1 MKLKWYGHSCFGL
14 TFANGTAVVT
24 DPFDETVGYPLC
36 AARADIALLSHAH
49 FDHNHVQS
57 LAGNPQ
63 VIRTPGVH
71 EAGGLRITGTPTF
84 HDPEGGKLRGPNVI
98 FSIEGDGLR
107 IVHMGDIGHI
117 PTDGQY
123 AAIEGAD
130 VMLIPIGGTYT
141 VTTPQA
147 VEIIRR
153 AKPRMA
159 VAMHFSNDLCKM
171 PIADASEFIRLTGAV
186 EMPGEI
192 EIAPGADL
200 PRAIVMRYE
209 A

>member
-36 AARADIALLSHAH
+36 TARADIALLSHDH

-84 HDPEGGKLRGPNVI
+84 HDPEGSMPP
-98 FSIEGDGLR
+98 S
-107 IVHMGDIGHI
+107 
-117 PTDGQY
+117 
-123 AAIEGAD
+123 
-130 VMLIPIGGTYT
+130 
-141 VTTPQA
+141 
-147 VEIIRR
+147 R
-153 AKPRMA
+153 ARM
-159 VAMHFSNDLCKM
+159 
-171 PIADASEFIRLTGAV
+171 
-186 EMPGEI
+186 
-192 EIAPGADL
+192 
-200 PRAIVMRYE
+200 
-209 A
+209 

>member
-1 MKLKWYGHSCFGL
+1 
-14 TFANGTAVVT
+14 
-24 DPFDETVGYPLC
+24 
-36 AARADIALLSHAH
+36 
-49 FDHNHVQS
+49 
-57 LAGNPQ
+57 
-63 VIRTPGVH
+63 
-71 EAGGLRITGTPTF
+71 
-84 HDPEGGKLRGPNVI
+84 
-98 FSIEGDGLR
+98 
-107 IVHMGDIGHI
+107 MGDIGHI

-159 VAMHFSNDLCKM
+159 IAMHFSNDSCKM

-200 PRAIVMRYE
+200 PKAIVMRYE